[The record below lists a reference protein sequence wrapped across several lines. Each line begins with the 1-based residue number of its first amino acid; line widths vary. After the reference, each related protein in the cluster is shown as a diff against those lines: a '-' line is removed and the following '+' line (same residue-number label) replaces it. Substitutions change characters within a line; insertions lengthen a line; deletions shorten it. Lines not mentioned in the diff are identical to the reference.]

1 MTDKDLN
8 KIHDDIVS
16 LLKAK
21 LPKHLAYHSLKHT
34 LYVLNRAN
42 YIAEKEGVSGNNLR
56 LVKIAALCHDI
67 GFTQT
72 HINHEEIGCKI
83 VRNHFK
89 DYNLTSDEVKQICG
103 MIMATKV
110 PQQPKNLL
118 EEILADADLEYL
130 STNKFKAIGNKL
142 FLEQKHYNPNLTEQ
156 QWDTIQIAFLKKH
169 KYFTK
174 YCKHYKEHRK
184 QRNLHSLLKTI

>member
-1 MTDKDLN
+1 MTDKDVN

-21 LPKHLAYHSLKHT
+21 LHKHLTYHSLKHT
-34 LYVLNRAN
+34 LYVLNRAV

-56 LVKIAALCHDI
+56 LLRVAALCHDI
-67 GFTQT
+67 GFIQT

-83 VRNHFK
+83 VRNHFET
-89 DYNLTSDEVKQICG
+89 YNLTSEEVEQICG
-103 MIMATKV
+103 MIMATKI

-130 STNKFKAIGNKL
+130 STNKFKVVSSKL
-142 FLEQKHYNPNLTEQ
+142 FLELKHYNSQLTQ
-156 QWDTIQIAFLKKH
+156 KQWNTIQIAFLQKH

-174 YCKHYKEHRK
+174 YCKHYKEYRK
-184 QRNLHSLLKTI
+184 QKNLNILL

>member
-1 MTDKDLN
+1 MTEKDVN

-21 LPKHLAYHSLKHT
+21 LPKHLTYHSLKHT
-34 LYVLNRAN
+34 LYVLNRAV

-56 LVKIAALCHDI
+56 LLKVAALCHDI
-67 GFTQT
+67 GFIQT

-83 VRNHFK
+83 VRNHFET
-89 DYNLTSDEVKQICG
+89 YNLTSEEVEQICG
-103 MIMATKV
+103 MIMATKI

-130 STNKFKAIGNKL
+130 STNKFKVVSNKL
-142 FLEQKHYNPNLTEQ
+142 FLELKHYNSQLTQ
-156 QWDTIQIAFLKKH
+156 KQWNTIQIAFLQKH

-174 YCKHYKEHRK
+174 YCKHYKEYRK
-184 QRNLHSLLKTI
+184 QKNLNTLL

>member
-1 MTDKDLN
+1 MTEKDVN

-21 LPKHLAYHSLKHT
+21 LPKHLTYHSLKHT
-34 LYVLNRAN
+34 LYVLNRAV

-56 LVKIAALCHDI
+56 LLKVAGLCHDI
-67 GFTQT
+67 GFIQT

-83 VRNHFK
+83 VRNHFET
-89 DYNLTSDEVKQICG
+89 YNLTSEEVEQICG
-103 MIMATKV
+103 MIMATKI

-130 STNKFKAIGNKL
+130 STNKFKVVSSKL
-142 FLEQKHYNPNLTEQ
+142 FLELKHYNSQLTQ
-156 QWDTIQIAFLKKH
+156 KQWNTIQIAFLQKH

-174 YCKHYKEHRK
+174 YCKHYKECRK
-184 QRNLHSLLKTI
+184 QKNLNTLL

>member
-1 MTDKDLN
+1 MTIKDVN

-21 LPKHLAYHSLKHT
+21 LPKHLTYHSLKHT
-34 LYVLNRAN
+34 LYVLNRAV

-56 LVKIAALCHDI
+56 LLKVAALCHDI
-67 GFTQT
+67 GFIQT

-83 VRNHFK
+83 VRNHFET
-89 DYNLTSDEVKQICG
+89 YNLTAEEVEQICG
-103 MIMATKV
+103 MIMATRV

-130 STNKFKAIGNKL
+130 STNKFKVGSSKL
-142 FLEQKHYNPNLTEQ
+142 FLELKHFNSQLTQK
-156 QWDTIQIAFLKKH
+156 QWNTIQIAFLQKH

-184 QRNLHSLLKTI
+184 QKNLITLL